1 MYKITISSGTT
12 ERILHEP
19 DTLSRNRLSSGKFS
33 EEVNQ
38 IPSFS
43 FTIPVSNPCYTDE
56 LNDRKDTV
64 TIVNTITGETEFE
77 GVLLTHSG
85 SMSSGGK
92 LEKSAVCEGFLGY
105 LCDSIQPYH
114 HYENHTIVEFLTAVL
129 DRHNALMPEK
139 KRIYLGSCDFSGD
152 NTNSKTTAYR
162 STLEEIRI
170 NLIERV
176 GGEMRIRKADGKLVL
191 DFLTKCG
198 TKSDT
203 RIELA
208 KNMKSL
214 EVKTDS
220 TNIITRLIPLGCQL
234 DNGETAERLDITSVN
249 DGKMYIDDEA
259 AIEKYGI
266 IVGTAE
272 FDNITLPENLLT
284 AGRKY
289 LENNN
294 RIRKA
299 YEAQVLDLSLID
311 SGYESIRC
319 GNTYPF
325 FNDFMG
331 LDEELRVMKR
341 TVDIY
346 KPYSPAVEIGDK
358 AERITDVSVRT
369 AHLIEYELPQQKID
383 ILASAKATATA
394 LINAGINGYVVVN
407 PNEILIMDTPDK
419 ATATKVWRWNSGGF
433 GYSSTG
439 YDGEYGTAVT
449 MDGAIVADFITAGVL
464 RGLEIINGDGTFHV
478 SSDGSVTAS
487 AINITG
493 GSINISTDESSA
505 NVIQLSSSGYK
516 SFISAGAFTARNE
529 YTKCTSVYKGNG
541 IEMYS
546 DFTDIQNSL
555 AVSVSA
561 STGDIDTQGKIT
573 AQGDI
578 DTQGKIAANGN
589 ISGQE
594 IYGNDIHFRL
604 EESEGTYSLCAFI
617 NNFRE
622 RLSALENIDK
632 TVVSDDVRFKR
643 NDGGL
648 YSLRDQ
654 IDQIHA
660 YIDDLYSKIGG
671 SS

>member
-1 MYKITISSGTT
+1 MYKVTISDGKR
-12 ERILHEP
+12 EKILHEP

-33 EEVNQ
+33 DEINQ

-43 FTIPVSNPCYTDE
+43 FTIPVSNPCYADE
-56 LNDRKDTV
+56 LNDRKDVV
-64 TIVNTITGETEFE
+64 TILNTLTGETEFE

-92 LEKSAVCEGFLGY
+92 LEKTAVCEGFLGY

-114 HYENHTIVEFLTAVL
+114 HYENYTIIEFLTSVL
-129 DRHNALMPEK
+129 ENHNALMPEE

-176 GGEMRIRKADGKLVL
+176 GGEMRIRRVDGKLVL
-191 DFLTKCG
+191 DFLTQCG
-198 TKSDT
+198 TKSNT

-234 DNGETAERLDITSVN
+234 DNGETAQRLDISDIN
-249 DGKMYIDDEA
+249 DGKMYIDDDA

-272 FDNITLPENLLT
+272 FDDITLPENLLN

-311 SGYESIRC
+311 TGYESIRS

-358 AERITDVSVRT
+358 AERITDISVRT

-419 ATATKVWRWNSGGF
+419 TTATKVWRWNSGGF
-433 GYSSTG
+433 GYSNTG
-439 YDGEYGTAVT
+439 YDGEYGTAIT

-464 RGLEIINGDGTFHV
+464 RGLEIINGDGTFRV
-478 SSDGSVTAS
+478 SPDGSVTAS

-493 GSINISTDESSA
+493 GSINISTDESNL

-516 SFISAGAFTARNE
+516 SFISSGAFTARNQ
-529 YTKCTSVYKGNG
+529 YSKCTSVYKGNG

-546 DFTDIQNSL
+546 DFTDIHNSL
-555 AVSVSA
+555 TVSVSA
-561 STGDIDTQGKIT
+561 STGDVDTKGKIT
-573 AQGDI
+573 A
-578 DTQGKIAANGN
+578 AGN
-589 ISGQE
+589 VSGLK
-594 IYGNDIHFRL
+594 IYGNNIYFRL
-604 EESEGTYSLCAFI
+604 EDGEGYYSLRDFI
-617 NNFRE
+617 NNFKE
-622 RLSALENIDK
+622 RISALEDSEK
-632 TVVSDDVRFKR
+632 TVFSDDVRFKR
-643 NDGGL
+643 SDGYR

-654 IDQIHA
+654 IEQIHT
-660 YIDDLYSKIGG
+660 YIDDLYSKLGG

>member
-1 MYKITISSGTT
+1 MYKITISNGTAKK
-12 ERILHEP
+12 IIHDP

-33 EEVNQ
+33 NEVNQ

-43 FTIPVSNPCYTDE
+43 FTIPVSNPCYMDD
-56 LNDRKDTV
+56 LNDRKDIV
-64 TIVNTITGETEFE
+64 TILNTLTGETEFE

-129 DRHNALMPEK
+129 ERHNSLMPEE

-162 STLEEIRI
+162 TTLEEIRI

-176 GGEMRIRKADGKLVL
+176 GGEMRIRKVDGKLVL
-191 DFLTKCG
+191 DFLTQCG
-198 TKSDT
+198 TKSST
-203 RIELA
+203 KIELA

-214 EVKTDS
+214 NVETDS
-220 TNIITRLIPLGCQL
+220 TNIITRLIPLGFQL
-234 DNGETAERLDITSVN
+234 NDGETAERLDISSVN
-249 DGKMYIDDEA
+249 DGKMYIDDDA
-259 AIEKYGI
+259 AIEKFGI
-266 IVGTAE
+266 IVGTVE
-272 FDNITLPENLLT
+272 FDNITLPENLLD
-284 AGRKY
+284 AGNEY
-289 LENNN
+289 LKNNN

-311 SGYESIRC
+311 TGYESIRC

-331 LDEELRVMKR
+331 LDEELRVMKC

-346 KPYSPAVEIGDK
+346 KPYSPVIEIGDR
-358 AERITDVSVRT
+358 AERITDVSIRT

-419 ATATKVWRWNSGGF
+419 TTATKVWRFNANGW
-433 GYSSTG
+433 GYSKTG
-439 YDGEYGTAVT
+439 YDGEYFIAATL
-449 MDGAIVADFITAGVL
+449 DGGFVADFITAGIL
-464 RGLEIINGDGTFHV
+464 RGLEIVNGDGTFHV
-478 SSDGSVTAS
+478 SPDGSVTAS

-493 GSINISTDESSA
+493 GSIDISTDDSSFDA
-505 NVIQLSSSGYK
+505 IKLSFPGYSSY
-516 SFISAGAFTARNE
+516 ISAAGIVARDTINK
-529 YTKCTSVYKGNG
+529 YAIALQGNG
-541 IEMYS
+541 IRTFS
-546 DFTDIQNSL
+546 DYTDLQADPTFKINP
-555 AVSVSA
+555 
-561 STGDIDTQGKIT
+561 STGNVDTHGNVT
-573 AQGDI
+573 AS
-578 DTQGKIAANGN
+578 GN

-594 IYGNDIHFRL
+594 IYGNGIHFRF
-604 EESEGTYSLCAFI
+604 EDSEGYYSLGDFI
-617 NNFRE
+617 ANFRE
-622 RLSALENIDK
+622 RLSSLEDNNK
-632 TVVSDDVRFKR
+632 TVFSDDVRFHR
-643 NDGGL
+643 RDGYQ

-654 IDQIHA
+654 IEQIHG
-660 YIDDLYSKIGG
+660 YIDDLYSRIGG